1 MSFRLQQTFGLRREE
16 CIKFQPAY
24 ADQGDHLLLKG
35 SWTKGGRQRII
46 PILTSVQRDILDQIH
61 LFVDKG
67 SLIPANKSYIQQRN
81 TYDGQCQK
89 AGLNK
94 MHSLRH
100 AYVQTR
106 YEALT
111 GWQSPKAGRVSS
123 KELIPEQKIKDQW
136 SRQV

>member
-1 MSFRLQQTFGLRREE
+1 MSLRLQQTFGLRREE

-67 SLIPANKSYIQQRN
+67 SLIPADKSYIQQRN
-81 TYDGQCQK
+81 TYDG
-89 AGLNK
+89 
-94 MHSLRH
+94 
-100 AYVQTR
+100 
-106 YEALT
+106 
-111 GWQSPKAGRVSS
+111 
-123 KELIPEQKIKDQW
+123 
-136 SRQV
+136 